1 MPKIVDHDRY
11 RKELLRKSFD
21 LFAEKGYAAITM
33 RQIAQGL
40 GVSTGTLYHYFPSK
54 EALFEQ
60 LLEALAE
67 QDILTVSAQI
77 KTETTLSDKAEKAFE
92 LIEEHR
98 DYFLKQTLLMMDFY
112 QHQQRQGKDISDL
125 LQRICQQ
132 SEAIMHELLGIDDRE
147 LLIFLMSF
155 TDGLLL
161 QQMYGHPKID
171 YKAQARLLSEML
183 ELYLEKHKL
192 KPETS

>member
-11 RKELLRKSFD
+11 RKELLVKSFD

-60 LLEALAE
+60 LLEELSELDIRNFSTQLEGKSLAE
-67 QDILTVSAQI
+67 QTQAAFTIF
-77 KTETTLSDKAEKAFE
+77 EK
-92 LIEEHR
+92 HR

-112 QHQQRQGKDISDL
+112 QHQQREGKEVSEVFR
-125 LQRICQQ
+125 RICDQV
-132 SEAIMHELLGIDDRE
+132 EKIMSGLLGIDDPQI
-147 LLIFLMSF
+147 LIFMMSF

-161 QQMYGHPKID
+161 QELYGHRKID
-171 YKAQARLLSEML
+171 YQAQAKLLSEML
-183 ELYLEKHKL
+183 TLYLEKHKL
-192 KPETS
+192 KPKKP